1 MHGEV
6 KELLPN
12 DVPTPLVNYIRL
24 THYVDAN
31 QLHDK
36 LSSLYVTGI
45 PCLVNKTPV
54 DWYPKKQSTVE
65 TATYG
70 SEFFSARTCVEQI
83 IDFRN
88 TLQ

>member
-12 DVPTPLVNYIRL
+12 DAPTPLVNYIRL

-45 PCLVNKTPV
+45 PRLVNKTPV
-54 DWYPKKQSTVE
+54 DWYTKKQSTVE
-65 TATYG
+65 TSTYG
-70 SEFFSARTCVEQI
+70 SKFFSGYTCVI
-83 IDFRN
+83 
-88 TLQ
+88 